1 MGTIEILQAFGK
13 AFEQQVT
20 NQQKTNNYES
30 KQQTHQ
36 GHRVCL

>member
-13 AFEQQVT
+13 AFEQVT
-20 NQQKTNNYES
+20 NQQKTNDYES
-30 KQQTHQ
+30 EQQTHQ